1 MRNVSKEREIVLGTS
16 MAAERSSVQATS
28 RQRVLELVLIAAV
41 FLVLVPFLGAHRVT
55 DFAIFCIFALS
66 FDLLY
71 GYMGRLSFGHLLY
84 LGVGAYTAG
93 LSLRYVTTNPLLAIV
108 LGIVAACLAGMA
120 IGAITVRVAGAAF
133 ALSNLAFNRVG
144 WFLVMSPLKEITGG
158 ENGLSIRNLSF
169 WLVNFRN
176 PNFRLWFVLASLL
189 GVFLLLRVLTSSP
202 YGVLLRSIK
211 EDEKRVRFLGYNTY
225 FYKWVTFV
233 VAASI
238 AGFAGALTALNYGYV
253 NPNTLDV
260 HANAGVVFACLIGGS
275 GRLYGALLGGILY
288 MLITNLLPIYFQ
300 RWEFVLGIA
309 LLLIV
314 FRFRGG
320 IWGGLEALRKSI
332 AARVNTRSSKE
343 GVSR

>member
-16 MAAERSSVQATS
+16 MVAERSSVQATS

>member
-169 WLVNFRN
+169 W
-176 PNFRLWFVLASLL
+176 
-189 GVFLLLRVLTSSP
+189 
-202 YGVLLRSIK
+202 
-211 EDEKRVRFLGYNTY
+211 
-225 FYKWVTFV
+225 
-233 VAASI
+233 
-238 AGFAGALTALNYGYV
+238 
-253 NPNTLDV
+253 
-260 HANAGVVFACLIGGS
+260 
-275 GRLYGALLGGILY
+275 
-288 MLITNLLPIYFQ
+288 
-300 RWEFVLGIA
+300 
-309 LLLIV
+309 
-314 FRFRGG
+314 
-320 IWGGLEALRKSI
+320 
-332 AARVNTRSSKE
+332 
-343 GVSR
+343 